1 MKYKTDFGN
10 TIEYQPKNSPNASN
24 PRPAVTKI
32 VLLFLFSM
40 YDNIVSIVPY
50 TNRIKEIDLIMCSI
64 ELPGIMKRGTAI
76 DLKYLDFGKND
87 FIP

>member
-1 MKYKTDFGN
+1 
-10 TIEYQPKNSPNASN
+10 
-24 PRPAVTKI
+24 
-32 VLLFLFSM
+32 M

-64 ELPGIMKRGTAI
+64 ELPGIMKRGITI